1 MKNDAVYWIWLSEGL
16 GIASTAA
23 RIVLEK
29 GLDAK
34 ALYQMD
40 LTALIQLELF
50 APRLCKKIKALSL
63 TAAYNV
69 LEECERKGYS
79 VITPE
84 DDNYP
89 RQFYAL
95 QDPPLVVYAQG
106 DVSLLGQMH
115 NLPVL
120 TVVGTRGASEYG
132 RRVAENMS
140 YDLAKAGFIIVSGLA
155 QGIDSYA
162 HSGALRA
169 GKRTAAVLGTGL
181 NADYPAQS
189 APMRKQILS
198 TGGVVLTELEPSVP
212 VRGHY
217 FPARNRLL
225 AGLSQG
231 VLVVEAPQHSGA
243 LLTAGHALEQGKEVF
258 AVPSDIYDPNAA
270 GTLGLIRDG
279 AIPAINVLDVAYP
292 YFSHFAAQIRTQDL
306 LVGKQVP
313 FRKRKP
319 LQARR
324 PAYWEE
330 EQVQQPTV
338 AGTVERQLS
347 SPDKTKQPPL
357 DRPAKPAAP
366 PGRVRQQPD
375 QSEQLPDPLRMRE
388 QDSRFTREMP
398 ANVLDEQ
405 WKLEKARILEEIYRN
420 TRTDE
425 GAEIKREQETAPRG
439 PSTIDAAGPAR
450 PELTAQQQQVYNAL
464 TRRPQ
469 SLSEIAQR
477 CGMSVAEVTALLFEI
492 GVPDPVRMYPGML
505 FSI

>member
-1 MKNDAVYWIWLSEGL
+1 MDSRGGGGVKNDAVYWIWLSRGL
-16 GIASTAA
+16 GVASTAA

-40 LTALIQLELF
+40 LTALIQLELL
-50 APRLCKKIKALSL
+50 APRLCKKLKALPL

-69 LEECERKGYS
+69 LEDCAQKGYS

-106 DVSLLGQMH
+106 NAALLGQMH

-120 TVVGTRGASEYG
+120 TVVGTRSASEYG
-132 RRVAENMS
+132 SRVAENMS
-140 YDLAKAGFIIVSGLA
+140 YDLAQAGFIIVSGLA
-155 QGIDSYA
+155 LGIDSYA

-169 GKRTAAVLGTGL
+169 GKRTVAVLGSGL
-181 NADYPAQS
+181 DTDYPPQS
-189 APMRKQILS
+189 APMRKQILA

-212 VRGHY
+212 VRGAY

-231 VLVVEAPQHSGA
+231 VLVVEAPQRSGA
-243 LLTAGHALEQGKEVF
+243 LLTASHALEQGKEVF

-306 LVGKQVP
+306 LVEKQAP
-313 FRKRKP
+313 FRKKKP
-319 LQARR
+319 LQQRR
-324 PAYWEE
+324 PAFWEK
-330 EQVQQPTV
+330 EQNPQAQQNKPEQQP
-338 AGTVERQLS
+338 
-347 SPDKTKQPPL
+347 
-357 DRPAKPAAP
+357 PAPQKEEKP
-366 PGRVRQQPD
+366 
-375 QSEQLPDPLRMRE
+375 LPDPLKMRE

-398 ANVLDEQ
+398 GNVLDEQ

-420 TRTDE
+420 TRTNE
-425 GAEIKREQETAPRG
+425 GTEIRREQETAQSG
-439 PSTIDAAGPAR
+439 PSTIEAVSRAA
-450 PELTAQQQQVYNAL
+450 PELTEQQKKVYGVL
-464 TRRPQ
+464 TGRPQ
-469 SLSEIAQR
+469 NLNEIAQR

>member
-1 MKNDAVYWIWLSEGL
+1 MDSRGGGGVKNDAVYWIWLSRGL
-16 GIASTAA
+16 GVASTAA

-50 APRLCKKIKALSL
+50 APRLCKKLKALPL

-69 LEECERKGYS
+69 LEDCAQKGYS

-106 DVSLLGQMH
+106 NVALLGQMH

-120 TVVGTRGASEYG
+120 TVVGTRSASEYG
-132 RRVAENMS
+132 SRVAENMS

-155 QGIDSYA
+155 LGIDSYA

-169 GKRTAAVLGTGL
+169 GKRTVAVLGSGL
-181 NADYPAQS
+181 DTDYPPQS
-189 APMRKQILS
+189 APMRKQILA

-212 VRGHY
+212 VRGAY

-231 VLVVEAPQHSGA
+231 VLVVEAPQRSGA
-243 LLTAGHALEQGKEVF
+243 LLTASHALEQGKEVF

-306 LVGKQVP
+306 LVEKQAP
-313 FRKRKP
+313 FRKKKP
-319 LQARR
+319 LQQRR
-324 PAYWEE
+324 PAFWEK
-330 EQVQQPTV
+330 EQNPQAQQNKSEQQP
-338 AGTVERQLS
+338 
-347 SPDKTKQPPL
+347 
-357 DRPAKPAAP
+357 PAPQKEEKP
-366 PGRVRQQPD
+366 
-375 QSEQLPDPLRMRE
+375 LPDPLKMRE

-398 ANVLDEQ
+398 GDVLDEQ

-420 TRTDE
+420 TRTNE
-425 GAEIKREQETAPRG
+425 GTEIKREQETAQSG
-439 PSTIDAAGPAR
+439 PSTIEAVSRAA
-450 PELTAQQQQVYNAL
+450 PELTEQQKKVYGVL
-464 TRRPQ
+464 TGRPQ
-469 SLSEIAQR
+469 NLNEIAQR

>member
-1 MKNDAVYWIWLSEGL
+1 MDSRGGGGVKNDAVYWIWLSRGL
-16 GIASTAA
+16 GVASTAA

-50 APRLCKKIKALSL
+50 APRLCKKLKALPL

-69 LEECERKGYS
+69 LEDCAQKGYS

-106 DVSLLGQMH
+106 NVALLGQMH

-120 TVVGTRGASEYG
+120 TVVGTRSASEYG
-132 RRVAENMS
+132 SRVAENMS
-140 YDLAKAGFIIVSGLA
+140 YDLAQAGFIIVSGLA
-155 QGIDSYA
+155 LGIDSYA

-169 GKRTAAVLGTGL
+169 GKRTVAVLGSGL
-181 NADYPAQS
+181 DTDYPPQS
-189 APMRKQILS
+189 APMRKQILA

-212 VRGHY
+212 VRGAY

-231 VLVVEAPQHSGA
+231 VLVVEAPQRSGA
-243 LLTAGHALEQGKEVF
+243 LLTASHALEQGKEVF

-306 LVGKQVP
+306 LVEKQAP
-313 FRKRKP
+313 FRKKKP
-319 LQARR
+319 LQQRR
-324 PAYWEE
+324 PAFWEK
-330 EQVQQPTV
+330 EQNPQAQQNKPEQQP
-338 AGTVERQLS
+338 
-347 SPDKTKQPPL
+347 
-357 DRPAKPAAP
+357 PAPQKEEKP
-366 PGRVRQQPD
+366 
-375 QSEQLPDPLRMRE
+375 LPDPLKMRE

-398 ANVLDEQ
+398 GNVLDEQ

-420 TRTDE
+420 TRTNE
-425 GAEIKREQETAPRG
+425 GTEIRREQETAQSG
-439 PSTIDAAGPAR
+439 PSTIEAVSRAA
-450 PELTAQQQQVYNAL
+450 PELTEQQKKVYDVL
-464 TRRPQ
+464 TGRPQ
-469 SLSEIAQR
+469 NLNEIAQR

>member
-1 MKNDAVYWIWLSEGL
+1 MDSRGGGGVKNDAVYWIWLSRGL
-16 GIASTAA
+16 GVASTAA

-40 LTALIQLELF
+40 LTALIQLELL
-50 APRLCKKIKALSL
+50 APRLCKKLKALPL

-69 LEECERKGYS
+69 LEDCAQKGYS

-106 DVSLLGQMH
+106 NVALLGQMH

-120 TVVGTRGASEYG
+120 AVVGTRSASEYG
-132 RRVAENMS
+132 SRVAENMS
-140 YDLAKAGFIIVSGLA
+140 YDLAQAGFIIVSGLA
-155 QGIDSYA
+155 LGIDSYA

-169 GKRTAAVLGTGL
+169 GKRTVAVLGSGL
-181 NADYPAQS
+181 DTDYPPQS
-189 APMRKQILS
+189 APMRKQILA

-212 VRGHY
+212 VRGAY

-231 VLVVEAPQHSGA
+231 VLVVEAPQRSGA
-243 LLTAGHALEQGKEVF
+243 LLTASHALEQGKEVF

-306 LVGKQVP
+306 LVEKQAP
-313 FRKRKP
+313 FRKKKP
-319 LQARR
+319 LQQRR
-324 PAYWEE
+324 PAFWEK
-330 EQVQQPTV
+330 EQNPQAQQNKSEQQP
-338 AGTVERQLS
+338 
-347 SPDKTKQPPL
+347 
-357 DRPAKPAAP
+357 PAPQKEEKP
-366 PGRVRQQPD
+366 
-375 QSEQLPDPLRMRE
+375 LPDPLKMRE

-398 ANVLDEQ
+398 GDVLDEQ

-420 TRTDE
+420 TRTNE
-425 GAEIKREQETAPRG
+425 GTEIRREQETAQSG
-439 PSTIDAAGPAR
+439 PSTIEAVSRAA
-450 PELTAQQQQVYNAL
+450 PELTEQQKKVYGVL
-464 TRRPQ
+464 TGRPQ
-469 SLSEIAQR
+469 NLNEIAQR

>member
-1 MKNDAVYWIWLSEGL
+1 MDSRGGGGVKNDAVYWIWLSRGL
-16 GIASTAA
+16 GVASTAA

-40 LTALIQLELF
+40 LTALIQLELL
-50 APRLCKKIKALSL
+50 APRLCKKLKALPL

-69 LEECERKGYS
+69 LEDCAQKGYS

-106 DVSLLGQMH
+106 NVALLGQMH

-120 TVVGTRGASEYG
+120 TVVGTRSASEYG
-132 RRVAENMS
+132 SRVAENMS
-140 YDLAKAGFIIVSGLA
+140 YDLAQAGFIIVSGLA
-155 QGIDSYA
+155 LGIDSYA

-169 GKRTAAVLGTGL
+169 GKRTVAVLGSGL
-181 NADYPAQS
+181 DTDYPPQS
-189 APMRKQILS
+189 APMRKQILA

-212 VRGHY
+212 VRGAY

-231 VLVVEAPQHSGA
+231 VLVVEAPQRSGA
-243 LLTAGHALEQGKEVF
+243 LLTASHALEQGKEVF

-306 LVGKQVP
+306 LVEKQAP
-313 FRKRKP
+313 FRKKKP
-319 LQARR
+319 LQQRR
-324 PAYWEE
+324 PAFWEK
-330 EQVQQPTV
+330 EQNPQAQQNKSEQQP
-338 AGTVERQLS
+338 
-347 SPDKTKQPPL
+347 
-357 DRPAKPAAP
+357 PAPQKEEKP
-366 PGRVRQQPD
+366 
-375 QSEQLPDPLRMRE
+375 LPDPLKMRE

-398 ANVLDEQ
+398 GDVLDEQ

-420 TRTDE
+420 TRTNE
-425 GAEIKREQETAPRG
+425 GTEIRREQETAQSG
-439 PSTIDAAGPAR
+439 PSTIEAVSRAA
-450 PELTAQQQQVYNAL
+450 PELTEQQKKVYGAL
-464 TRRPQ
+464 TGRPQ
-469 SLSEIAQR
+469 NLNEIAQR

>member
-1 MKNDAVYWIWLSEGL
+1 MDSRGGGGVKNDAVYWIWLSRGL
-16 GIASTAA
+16 GVASTAA

-40 LTALIQLELF
+40 LTALIQLELL
-50 APRLCKKIKALSL
+50 APRLCKKLKALPL

-69 LEECERKGYS
+69 LEDCAQKGYS

-106 DVSLLGQMH
+106 NVALLGQMH

-120 TVVGTRGASEYG
+120 TVVGTRSASEYG
-132 RRVAENMS
+132 SRVAENMS

-155 QGIDSYA
+155 LGIDSYA

-169 GKRTAAVLGTGL
+169 GKRTVAVLGSGL
-181 NADYPAQS
+181 DTDYPPQS
-189 APMRKQILS
+189 APMRKQILA

-212 VRGHY
+212 VRGAY

-231 VLVVEAPQHSGA
+231 VLVVEAPQRSGA
-243 LLTAGHALEQGKEVF
+243 LLTASHALEQGKEVF

-306 LVGKQVP
+306 LVEKQAP
-313 FRKRKP
+313 FRKKKP
-319 LQARR
+319 LQQRR
-324 PAYWEE
+324 PAFWEK
-330 EQVQQPTV
+330 EQNPQAQQNKPEQQP
-338 AGTVERQLS
+338 
-347 SPDKTKQPPL
+347 
-357 DRPAKPAAP
+357 PAPQKEEKP
-366 PGRVRQQPD
+366 
-375 QSEQLPDPLRMRE
+375 LPDPLKMRE

-398 ANVLDEQ
+398 GNVLDEQ

-420 TRTDE
+420 TRTNE
-425 GAEIKREQETAPRG
+425 GTEIRREQETAQSG
-439 PSTIDAAGPAR
+439 PSTIEAVSRAA
-450 PELTAQQQQVYNAL
+450 PELTEQQKKVYGVL
-464 TRRPQ
+464 TGRPQ
-469 SLSEIAQR
+469 NLNEIAQR

>member
-1 MKNDAVYWIWLSEGL
+1 MDSRGGGGVKNDAVYWIWLSRGL
-16 GIASTAA
+16 GVASTAA

-40 LTALIQLELF
+40 LTALIQLELL
-50 APRLCKKIKALSL
+50 APRLCKKLKALPL

-69 LEECERKGYS
+69 LEDCAQKGYS

-106 DVSLLGQMH
+106 NVALLGQMH

-120 TVVGTRGASEYG
+120 TVVGTRSASEYG
-132 RRVAENMS
+132 SRVAENMS

-155 QGIDSYA
+155 LGIDSYA

-169 GKRTAAVLGTGL
+169 GKRTVAVLGSGL
-181 NADYPAQS
+181 DTDYPPQS
-189 APMRKQILS
+189 APMRKQILA

-212 VRGHY
+212 VRGAY

-231 VLVVEAPQHSGA
+231 VLVVEAPQRSGA
-243 LLTAGHALEQGKEVF
+243 LLTASHALEQGKEVF

-306 LVGKQVP
+306 LVEKQAP
-313 FRKRKP
+313 FRKKKP
-319 LQARR
+319 LQQRR
-324 PAYWEE
+324 PAFWEK
-330 EQVQQPTV
+330 EQNPQAQQNKPEQQP
-338 AGTVERQLS
+338 
-347 SPDKTKQPPL
+347 
-357 DRPAKPAAP
+357 PAPQKEEKP
-366 PGRVRQQPD
+366 
-375 QSEQLPDPLRMRE
+375 LPDPLKMRE

-398 ANVLDEQ
+398 GDVLDEQ

-420 TRTDE
+420 TRTNE
-425 GAEIKREQETAPRG
+425 GTEIRREQETAQSG
-439 PSTIDAAGPAR
+439 PSTIEAVSRAA
-450 PELTAQQQQVYNAL
+450 PELTEQQKKVYDVL
-464 TRRPQ
+464 TGRPQ
-469 SLSEIAQR
+469 NLNEIAQR

>member
-1 MKNDAVYWIWLSEGL
+1 MDSRGGGGVKNDAVYWIWLSRGL
-16 GIASTAA
+16 GVASTAA

-50 APRLCKKIKALSL
+50 APRLCKKLKALPL
-63 TAAYNV
+63 TAVYNV
-69 LEECERKGYS
+69 LEDCAQKGYS

-106 DVSLLGQMH
+106 NVALLGQMH

-120 TVVGTRGASEYG
+120 TVVGTRSASEYG
-132 RRVAENMS
+132 SRVAENMS
-140 YDLAKAGFIIVSGLA
+140 HDLAQAGFIIVSGLA
-155 QGIDSYA
+155 LGIDSYA

-169 GKRTAAVLGTGL
+169 GKRTVAVLGSGL
-181 NADYPAQS
+181 DTDYPPQS
-189 APMRKQILS
+189 APMRKQILAI
-198 TGGVVLTELEPSVP
+198 GGVVLTELEPSVP
-212 VRGHY
+212 VRGAY

-231 VLVVEAPQHSGA
+231 VLVVEAPQRSGA
-243 LLTAGHALEQGKEVF
+243 LLTASHALEQGKEVF

-306 LVGKQVP
+306 LVEKQAP
-313 FRKRKP
+313 FRKKKP
-319 LQARR
+319 LQQRR
-324 PAYWEE
+324 PAFWEK
-330 EQVQQPTV
+330 EQNPQAQQNKSEQQP
-338 AGTVERQLS
+338 
-347 SPDKTKQPPL
+347 
-357 DRPAKPAAP
+357 PAPQKEEKP
-366 PGRVRQQPD
+366 
-375 QSEQLPDPLRMRE
+375 LPDPLKMRE

-398 ANVLDEQ
+398 GDVLDEQ

-420 TRTDE
+420 TRTNE
-425 GAEIKREQETAPRG
+425 GTEIKREQETAQSG
-439 PSTIDAAGPAR
+439 PSTIEAVSRAA
-450 PELTAQQQQVYNAL
+450 PELTEQQKKVYGAL
-464 TRRPQ
+464 TGRPQ
-469 SLSEIAQR
+469 NLNEIAQR

>member
-1 MKNDAVYWIWLSEGL
+1 MDSRGGGSVKNDAVYWIWLSRGL
-16 GIASTAA
+16 GVASTAA

-40 LTALIQLELF
+40 LTALIQLELL
-50 APRLCKKIKALSL
+50 APRLCKKLKALPL
-63 TAAYNV
+63 TAVYNV
-69 LEECERKGYS
+69 LEDCAQKGYS

-106 DVSLLGQMH
+106 NAALLGQMH

-120 TVVGTRGASEYG
+120 TVVGTRSASEYG
-132 RRVAENMS
+132 SRVAENMS
-140 YDLAKAGFIIVSGLA
+140 YDLAQAGFIIVSGLA
-155 QGIDSYA
+155 LGIDSYA

-169 GKRTAAVLGTGL
+169 GKRTVAVLGSGL
-181 NADYPAQS
+181 DTDYPPQS
-189 APMRKQILS
+189 APMRKQILAI
-198 TGGVVLTELEPSVP
+198 GGVVLTELEPSVP
-212 VRGHY
+212 VRGAY

-231 VLVVEAPQHSGA
+231 VLVVEAPQRSGA
-243 LLTAGHALEQGKEVF
+243 LLTASHALEQGKEVF

-306 LVGKQVP
+306 LVEKQAP
-313 FRKRKP
+313 FRKKKP
-319 LQARR
+319 LQQRR
-324 PAYWEE
+324 PAFWEK
-330 EQVQQPTV
+330 EQNPQAQQNKPEQQP
-338 AGTVERQLS
+338 
-347 SPDKTKQPPL
+347 
-357 DRPAKPAAP
+357 PAPQKEEKP
-366 PGRVRQQPD
+366 
-375 QSEQLPDPLRMRE
+375 LPDPLKMRE

-398 ANVLDEQ
+398 GDVLDEQ

-420 TRTDE
+420 TRTNE
-425 GAEIKREQETAPRG
+425 GTEIRREQETAQSG
-439 PSTIDAAGPAR
+439 PSTIEAVSRAA
-450 PELTAQQQQVYNAL
+450 PELTEQQKKVYGVL
-464 TRRPQ
+464 TGRPQ
-469 SLSEIAQR
+469 NLNEIAQH

>member
-1 MKNDAVYWIWLSEGL
+1 MDSRGGGGVKNDAVYWIWLSQGL
-16 GIASTAA
+16 GVASTAA

-40 LTALIQLELF
+40 LTALIQLELL
-50 APRLCKKIKALSL
+50 APRLCKKLKALPL

-69 LEECERKGYS
+69 LEDCAQKGYS

-106 DVSLLGQMH
+106 NVALLGQMH

-120 TVVGTRGASEYG
+120 TVVGTRSASEYG
-132 RRVAENMS
+132 SRVAENMS

-155 QGIDSYA
+155 LGIDSYA

-169 GKRTAAVLGTGL
+169 GKRTVAVLGSGL
-181 NADYPAQS
+181 DTDYPPQS
-189 APMRKQILS
+189 APMRKQILA

-212 VRGHY
+212 VRGAY

-231 VLVVEAPQHSGA
+231 VLVVEAPQRSGA
-243 LLTAGHALEQGKEVF
+243 LLTASHALEQGKEVF

-306 LVGKQVP
+306 LVEKQAP
-313 FRKRKP
+313 FRKKKP
-319 LQARR
+319 LQQRR
-324 PAYWEE
+324 PAFWEK
-330 EQVQQPTV
+330 EQNPQAQQNKPEQQPPTPQK
-338 AGTVERQLS
+338 EE
-347 SPDKTKQPPL
+347 
-357 DRPAKPAAP
+357 KP
-366 PGRVRQQPD
+366 
-375 QSEQLPDPLRMRE
+375 LPDPLKMRE

-398 ANVLDEQ
+398 GDVLDEQ

-420 TRTDE
+420 TRTNE
-425 GAEIKREQETAPRG
+425 GTEIKREQETAQSG
-439 PSTIDAAGPAR
+439 PSTIEAVSRAA
-450 PELTAQQQQVYNAL
+450 PELTEQQKKVYDVL
-464 TRRPQ
+464 TGRPQ
-469 SLSEIAQR
+469 NLNEIAQR

>member
-1 MKNDAVYWIWLSEGL
+1 MDSRGGGGVKNDAVYWIWLSRGL
-16 GIASTAA
+16 GVASTAA

-40 LTALIQLELF
+40 LTALIQLELL
-50 APRLCKKIKALSL
+50 APRLCKKLKALPL

-69 LEECERKGYS
+69 LEDCAQKGYS

-106 DVSLLGQMH
+106 NVALLGQMH

-120 TVVGTRGASEYG
+120 AVVGTRNASEYG
-132 RRVAENMS
+132 SRVAENMS
-140 YDLAKAGFIIVSGLA
+140 HDLAQAGFIIVSGLA
-155 QGIDSYA
+155 LGIDSYA
-162 HSGALRA
+162 HSGALGA
-169 GKRTAAVLGTGL
+169 GERTVAVLGSGL
-181 NADYPAQS
+181 DTDYPPQS
-189 APMRKQILS
+189 APMRKQILA

-212 VRGHY
+212 VRGAY

-231 VLVVEAPQHSGA
+231 VLVVEAPQRSGA
-243 LLTAGHALEQGKEVF
+243 LLTASHALEQGKEVF

-306 LVGKQVP
+306 LVEKQAP
-313 FRKRKP
+313 FRKKKP
-319 LQARR
+319 LQQRR
-324 PAYWEE
+324 PAFWEK
-330 EQVQQPTV
+330 EQNPQAQQNKPEQQPPTPQK
-338 AGTVERQLS
+338 EE
-347 SPDKTKQPPL
+347 
-357 DRPAKPAAP
+357 KP
-366 PGRVRQQPD
+366 
-375 QSEQLPDPLRMRE
+375 LPDPLKMRE

-398 ANVLDEQ
+398 GDVLDEQ

-420 TRTDE
+420 TRTNE
-425 GAEIKREQETAPRG
+425 GTEIKREQETAQSG
-439 PSTIDAAGPAR
+439 PSTIEAVSRAA
-450 PELTAQQQQVYNAL
+450 PELTEQQKKVYGVL
-464 TRRPQ
+464 TGRPQ
-469 SLSEIAQR
+469 NLNEIAQH

>member
-1 MKNDAVYWIWLSEGL
+1 MDSRGGGGVKNDAVYWIWLSQGL
-16 GIASTAA
+16 GVASTAA

-40 LTALIQLELF
+40 LTALIQLELL
-50 APRLCKKIKALSL
+50 APRLCKKLKALPL

-69 LEECERKGYS
+69 LEDCAQKGYS

-106 DVSLLGQMH
+106 NVALLGQMH

-120 TVVGTRGASEYG
+120 AVVGTRSASEYG
-132 RRVAENMS
+132 SRVAENMS
-140 YDLAKAGFIIVSGLA
+140 HDLAQAGFIIVSGLA
-155 QGIDSYA
+155 LGIDSYA

-169 GKRTAAVLGTGL
+169 GKRTVAVLGSGL
-181 NADYPAQS
+181 DTDYPPQS
-189 APMRKQILS
+189 APMRKQILA

-212 VRGHY
+212 VRGAY

-231 VLVVEAPQHSGA
+231 VLVVEAPQRSGA
-243 LLTAGHALEQGKEVF
+243 LLTASHALEQGKEVF

-306 LVGKQVP
+306 LVEKQAP
-313 FRKRKP
+313 FRKKKP
-319 LQARR
+319 LLYPRDAR
-324 PAYWEE
+324 EC
-330 EQVQQPTV
+330 
-338 AGTVERQLS
+338 AG
-347 SPDKTKQPPL
+347 
-357 DRPAKPAAP
+357 
-366 PGRVRQQPD
+366 
-375 QSEQLPDPLRMRE
+375 
-388 QDSRFTREMP
+388 
-398 ANVLDEQ
+398 
-405 WKLEKARILEEIYRN
+405 
-420 TRTDE
+420 RT
-425 GAEIKREQETAPRG
+425 
-439 PSTIDAAGPAR
+439 
-450 PELTAQQQQVYNAL
+450 
-464 TRRPQ
+464 
-469 SLSEIAQR
+469 
-477 CGMSVAEVTALLFEI
+477 MEI
-492 GVPDPVRMYPGML
+492 GKGPHSGRNLPEYQNK
-505 FSI
+505 

>member
-1 MKNDAVYWIWLSEGL
+1 MDSRGGGGVKNDAVYWIWLSRGL
-16 GIASTAA
+16 GVASTAA

-50 APRLCKKIKALSL
+50 APRLCKKLKALPL

-69 LEECERKGYS
+69 LEDCAQKGYS

-106 DVSLLGQMH
+106 NVALLGQMH

-120 TVVGTRGASEYG
+120 TVVGTRSASEYG
-132 RRVAENMS
+132 SRVAENMS

-155 QGIDSYA
+155 LGIDSYA

-169 GKRTAAVLGTGL
+169 GKRTVAVLGSGL
-181 NADYPAQS
+181 DTDYPPQS
-189 APMRKQILS
+189 APMRKQILA

-212 VRGHY
+212 VRGAY

-231 VLVVEAPQHSGA
+231 VLVVEAPQRSGA
-243 LLTAGHALEQGKEVF
+243 LLTASHALEQGKEVF

-292 YFSHFAAQIRTQDL
+292 YFSHFSAQIRTQDL
-306 LVGKQVP
+306 LVEKQAP
-313 FRKRKP
+313 FRKKKP
-319 LQARR
+319 LQQRR
-324 PAYWEE
+324 PAFWEK
-330 EQVQQPTV
+330 EQNPQAQQNKPEQQP
-338 AGTVERQLS
+338 
-347 SPDKTKQPPL
+347 
-357 DRPAKPAAP
+357 PAPQKEEKP
-366 PGRVRQQPD
+366 
-375 QSEQLPDPLRMRE
+375 LPDPLKMRE

-398 ANVLDEQ
+398 GDVLDEQ

-420 TRTDE
+420 TRTNE
-425 GAEIKREQETAPRG
+425 GTEIRREQETAQSG
-439 PSTIDAAGPAR
+439 PSTIEAVSRAA
-450 PELTAQQQQVYNAL
+450 PELTEQQKKVYGAL
-464 TRRPQ
+464 TGRPQ
-469 SLSEIAQR
+469 NLNEIAQR

>member
-1 MKNDAVYWIWLSEGL
+1 MDSRGGGGVKNDAVYWIWLSRGL
-16 GIASTAA
+16 GVASTAA

-40 LTALIQLELF
+40 LTALIQLELL
-50 APRLCKKIKALSL
+50 APRLCKKLKALPL

-69 LEECERKGYS
+69 LEDCAQKGYS

-106 DVSLLGQMH
+106 NVALLGQMH

-120 TVVGTRGASEYG
+120 TVVGTRSASEYG
-132 RRVAENMS
+132 SRVAENMS
-140 YDLAKAGFIIVSGLA
+140 YDLAQAGFIIVSGLA
-155 QGIDSYA
+155 LGIDSYA

-169 GKRTAAVLGTGL
+169 GKRTVAVLGSGL
-181 NADYPAQS
+181 DTDYPPQS
-189 APMRKQILS
+189 APMRKQILA

-212 VRGHY
+212 VRGAY

-231 VLVVEAPQHSGA
+231 VLVVEAPQRSGA
-243 LLTAGHALEQGKEVF
+243 LLTASHALEQGKEVF

-306 LVGKQVP
+306 LVEKQAP
-313 FRKRKP
+313 FRKKKP
-319 LQARR
+319 LQQRR
-324 PAYWEE
+324 PAFWEK
-330 EQVQQPTV
+330 EQNPQAQQNKPEQQP
-338 AGTVERQLS
+338 
-347 SPDKTKQPPL
+347 
-357 DRPAKPAAP
+357 PAPQKEEKP
-366 PGRVRQQPD
+366 
-375 QSEQLPDPLRMRE
+375 LPDPLKMRE

-398 ANVLDEQ
+398 GDVLDEQ

-420 TRTDE
+420 TRTNE
-425 GAEIKREQETAPRG
+425 GTEIRREQETAQSG
-439 PSTIDAAGPAR
+439 PSTIEAVSRAA
-450 PELTAQQQQVYNAL
+450 PELTEQQKKVYGVL
-464 TRRPQ
+464 TGRPQ
-469 SLSEIAQR
+469 NLNEIAQR

>member
-1 MKNDAVYWIWLSEGL
+1 MDSRGGGGVKNDAVYWIWLSRGL
-16 GIASTAA
+16 GVASTAA

-40 LTALIQLELF
+40 LTALIQLELL
-50 APRLCKKIKALSL
+50 APRLCKKLKALPL
-63 TAAYNV
+63 TAVYNV
-69 LEECERKGYS
+69 LEDCAQKGYS

-106 DVSLLGQMH
+106 NVALLGQMH

-120 TVVGTRGASEYG
+120 TVVGTRSASEYG
-132 RRVAENMS
+132 SRVAENMS

-155 QGIDSYA
+155 LGIDSYA

-169 GKRTAAVLGTGL
+169 GKRTVAVLGSGL
-181 NADYPAQS
+181 DTDYPPQS
-189 APMRKQILS
+189 APMRKQILA

-212 VRGHY
+212 VRGAY

-231 VLVVEAPQHSGA
+231 VLVVEAPQRSGA
-243 LLTAGHALEQGKEVF
+243 LLTASHALEQGKEVF

-306 LVGKQVP
+306 LVEKQAP
-313 FRKRKP
+313 FRKKKP
-319 LQARR
+319 LQQRR
-324 PAYWEE
+324 PAFWEK
-330 EQVQQPTV
+330 EQNPQAQQNKPEQQP
-338 AGTVERQLS
+338 
-347 SPDKTKQPPL
+347 
-357 DRPAKPAAP
+357 PAPQKEEKP
-366 PGRVRQQPD
+366 
-375 QSEQLPDPLRMRE
+375 LPDPLKMRE

-398 ANVLDEQ
+398 GDVLDEQ

-420 TRTDE
+420 TRTNE
-425 GAEIKREQETAPRG
+425 GTEIRREQETAQSG
-439 PSTIDAAGPAR
+439 PSTIEAVSRAA
-450 PELTAQQQQVYNAL
+450 PELTEQQKKVYDVL
-464 TRRPQ
+464 TGRPQ
-469 SLSEIAQR
+469 NLNEIAQR

>member
-1 MKNDAVYWIWLSEGL
+1 MDSRGGGGVKNDAVYWIWLSRGL
-16 GIASTAA
+16 GVASTAA

-40 LTALIQLELF
+40 LTALIQLELL
-50 APRLCKKIKALSL
+50 APRLCKKLKALPL

-69 LEECERKGYS
+69 LEDCAQKGYS

-106 DVSLLGQMH
+106 NVALLGQMH

-120 TVVGTRGASEYG
+120 TVVGTRSASEYG
-132 RRVAENMS
+132 SRVAENMS

-155 QGIDSYA
+155 LGIDSYA

-169 GKRTAAVLGTGL
+169 GKRTVAVLGSGL
-181 NADYPAQS
+181 DTDYPPQS
-189 APMRKQILS
+189 APMRKQILA

-212 VRGHY
+212 VRGAY

-231 VLVVEAPQHSGA
+231 VLVVEAPQRSGA
-243 LLTAGHALEQGKEVF
+243 LLTASHALEQGKEVF

-306 LVGKQVP
+306 LVEKQAP
-313 FRKRKP
+313 FRKKKP
-319 LQARR
+319 LQQRR
-324 PAYWEE
+324 PAFWEK
-330 EQVQQPTV
+330 EQNPQAQQNKPEQQP
-338 AGTVERQLS
+338 
-347 SPDKTKQPPL
+347 
-357 DRPAKPAAP
+357 PAPQKEEKP
-366 PGRVRQQPD
+366 
-375 QSEQLPDPLRMRE
+375 LPDPLKMRE

-398 ANVLDEQ
+398 GDVLDEQ

-420 TRTDE
+420 TRTNE
-425 GAEIKREQETAPRG
+425 GTEIRREQETAQSG
-439 PSTIDAAGPAR
+439 PSTIEAVSRAA
-450 PELTAQQQQVYNAL
+450 PELTEQQKKVYGAL
-464 TRRPQ
+464 TGRPQ
-469 SLSEIAQR
+469 NLNEIAQR

>member
-1 MKNDAVYWIWLSEGL
+1 MDSRGGGGVKNDAVYWIWLSRGL
-16 GIASTAA
+16 GVASTAA

-40 LTALIQLELF
+40 LTALIQLELL
-50 APRLCKKIKALSL
+50 APRLCRKLKALPL

-69 LEECERKGYS
+69 LEDCAQKGYS

-106 DVSLLGQMH
+106 NVALLGQMH

-120 TVVGTRGASEYG
+120 TVVGTRSASEYG
-132 RRVAENMS
+132 SRVAENMS

-155 QGIDSYA
+155 LGIDSYA

-169 GKRTAAVLGTGL
+169 GKRTVAVLGSGL
-181 NADYPAQS
+181 DTDYPPQS
-189 APMRKQILS
+189 APMRKQILA

-212 VRGHY
+212 VRGAY

-231 VLVVEAPQHSGA
+231 VLVVEAPQRSGA
-243 LLTAGHALEQGKEVF
+243 LLTASHALEQGKEVF

-306 LVGKQVP
+306 LVEKQAP
-313 FRKRKP
+313 FRKKKP
-319 LQARR
+319 LQQRR
-324 PAYWEE
+324 PAFWEK
-330 EQVQQPTV
+330 EQNPQAQQNKPEQQP
-338 AGTVERQLS
+338 
-347 SPDKTKQPPL
+347 
-357 DRPAKPAAP
+357 PAPQKEEKP
-366 PGRVRQQPD
+366 
-375 QSEQLPDPLRMRE
+375 LPDPLKMRE

-398 ANVLDEQ
+398 GDVLDEQ

-420 TRTDE
+420 TRTNE
-425 GAEIKREQETAPRG
+425 GTEIRREQETAQSG
-439 PSTIDAAGPAR
+439 PSTIEAVSRAA
-450 PELTAQQQQVYNAL
+450 PELTEQQKKVYGVL
-464 TRRPQ
+464 TGRPQ
-469 SLSEIAQR
+469 NLNEIAQR

>member
-1 MKNDAVYWIWLSEGL
+1 MDSRGGGGVKNDAVYWIWLSRGL
-16 GIASTAA
+16 GVASTAA

-40 LTALIQLELF
+40 LTALIQLELL
-50 APRLCKKIKALSL
+50 APRLCKKLKALPL

-69 LEECERKGYS
+69 LEDCAQKGYS

-106 DVSLLGQMH
+106 NVALLGQMH

-120 TVVGTRGASEYG
+120 TVVGTRSASEYG
-132 RRVAENMS
+132 SRVAENMS
-140 YDLAKAGFIIVSGLA
+140 YDLAQAGFIIVSGLA
-155 QGIDSYA
+155 LGIDSYA

-169 GKRTAAVLGTGL
+169 GKRTVAVLGSGL
-181 NADYPAQS
+181 DTDYPPQS
-189 APMRKQILS
+189 APMRKQILA

-212 VRGHY
+212 VRGAY

-231 VLVVEAPQHSGA
+231 VLVVEAPQRSGA
-243 LLTAGHALEQGKEVF
+243 LLTASHALEQGKEVF

-306 LVGKQVP
+306 LVEKQAP
-313 FRKRKP
+313 FRKKKP
-319 LQARR
+319 LQQRR
-324 PAYWEE
+324 PAFWEK
-330 EQVQQPTV
+330 EQNPQAQQNKPEQQPPTPQK
-338 AGTVERQLS
+338 EE
-347 SPDKTKQPPL
+347 
-357 DRPAKPAAP
+357 KP
-366 PGRVRQQPD
+366 
-375 QSEQLPDPLRMRE
+375 LPDPLKMRE

-398 ANVLDEQ
+398 GDVLDEQ

-420 TRTDE
+420 TRTNE
-425 GAEIKREQETAPRG
+425 GTEIKREQETAQSG
-439 PSTIDAAGPAR
+439 PSTIEAVSRAA
-450 PELTAQQQQVYNAL
+450 PELTEQQKKVYGVL
-464 TRRPQ
+464 TGRPQ
-469 SLSEIAQR
+469 NLNEIAQR

>member
-1 MKNDAVYWIWLSEGL
+1 MDSRGGGGVKNDAVYWIWLSRGL
-16 GIASTAA
+16 GVASTAA

-40 LTALIQLELF
+40 LTALIQLELL
-50 APRLCKKIKALSL
+50 APRLCKKLKALPL

-69 LEECERKGYS
+69 LEDCAQKGYS

-106 DVSLLGQMH
+106 NVALLGQMH

-120 TVVGTRGASEYG
+120 TVVGTRSASEYG
-132 RRVAENMS
+132 SRVAENMS
-140 YDLAKAGFIIVSGLA
+140 YDLAQAGFIIVSGLA
-155 QGIDSYA
+155 LGIDSYA

-169 GKRTAAVLGTGL
+169 GKRTVAVLGSGL
-181 NADYPAQS
+181 DTDYPPQS
-189 APMRKQILS
+189 APMRKQILA

-212 VRGHY
+212 VRGAY

-231 VLVVEAPQHSGA
+231 VLVVEAPQRSGA
-243 LLTAGHALEQGKEVF
+243 LLTASHALEQGKEVF

-306 LVGKQVP
+306 LVEKQAP
-313 FRKRKP
+313 FRKKKP
-319 LQARR
+319 LQQRR
-324 PAYWEE
+324 PAFWEK
-330 EQVQQPTV
+330 EQNPQAQQNKPEQQP
-338 AGTVERQLS
+338 
-347 SPDKTKQPPL
+347 
-357 DRPAKPAAP
+357 PAPQKEEKP
-366 PGRVRQQPD
+366 
-375 QSEQLPDPLRMRE
+375 LPDPLKMRE

-398 ANVLDEQ
+398 GNVLDEQ

-420 TRTDE
+420 TRTNE
-425 GAEIKREQETAPRG
+425 GTEIRREQETAQSG
-439 PSTIDAAGPAR
+439 PSTIEAVSRAA
-450 PELTAQQQQVYNAL
+450 PELTEQQKKVYGVL
-464 TRRPQ
+464 TGRPQ
-469 SLSEIAQR
+469 NLNEIAQR

>member
-1 MKNDAVYWIWLSEGL
+1 MDSRGGGGVKNDAVYWIWLSQGL
-16 GIASTAA
+16 GVASTAA

-40 LTALIQLELF
+40 LTALIQLELL
-50 APRLCKKIKALSL
+50 APRLCKKLKALPL

-69 LEECERKGYS
+69 LEDCAQKGYS

-106 DVSLLGQMH
+106 NVALLGQMH

-120 TVVGTRGASEYG
+120 TVVGTRSASEYG
-132 RRVAENMS
+132 SRVAENMS

-155 QGIDSYA
+155 LGIDSYA

-169 GKRTAAVLGTGL
+169 GKRTVAVLGSGL
-181 NADYPAQS
+181 DTDYPPQS
-189 APMRKQILS
+189 APMRKQILA

-212 VRGHY
+212 VRGAY

-231 VLVVEAPQHSGA
+231 VLVVEAPQRSGA
-243 LLTAGHALEQGKEVF
+243 LLTASHALEQGKEVF

-306 LVGKQVP
+306 LVEKQAP
-313 FRKRKP
+313 FRKKKP
-319 LQARR
+319 LQQRR
-324 PAYWEE
+324 PAFWEK
-330 EQVQQPTV
+330 EQNPQAQQNKPEQQPPTPQK
-338 AGTVERQLS
+338 EE
-347 SPDKTKQPPL
+347 
-357 DRPAKPAAP
+357 KP
-366 PGRVRQQPD
+366 
-375 QSEQLPDPLRMRE
+375 LPDPLKMRE

-398 ANVLDEQ
+398 GDVLDEQ

-420 TRTDE
+420 TRTNE
-425 GAEIKREQETAPRG
+425 GTEIKREQETAQSG
-439 PSTIDAAGPAR
+439 PSTIEAVSRAA
-450 PELTAQQQQVYNAL
+450 PELTEQQKKVYGVL
-464 TRRPQ
+464 TGRPQ
-469 SLSEIAQR
+469 NLNEIAQR